1 MQMNPFLTRISRV
14 RSVDDAKALL
24 VSALAEGNREEL
36 VRGDY
41 PFDLDLAGL
50 LFPLKNRGMR
60 PDEDETGALS
70 VEELGPIFADAAWE
84 LCLEGLLRP
93 GSRSP
98 MDKTTHES
106 SGYTLTKRGSKQLG
120 DRVRAMT
127 TAAAYVD

>member
-1 MQMNPFLTRISRV
+1 MKPFQTRITRV
-14 RSVDDAKALL
+14 RCVEDAKTLL
-24 VSALAEGNREEL
+24 ISALAEGNREGL

-50 LFPLKNRGMR
+50 LFPLKNRGLR
-60 PDEDETGALS
+60 PDEDETGALT

-84 LCLEGLLRP
+84 LCLEGILRP

-106 SGYTLTKRGSKQLG
+106 SGYTLTSRGRKQLG
-120 DRVRAMT
+120 ARARAVS

>member
-1 MQMNPFLTRISRV
+1 MPMNPFQSRISRV
-14 RSVDDAKALL
+14 RRVEDAKALL
-24 VSALAEGNREEL
+24 VSALAEGNYEEL

-60 PDEDETGALS
+60 PDEDESGALS

-98 MDKTTHES
+98 MDKTIHES
-106 SGYTLTKRGSKQLG
+106 SGYSLTRRGREQLG
-120 DRVRAMT
+120 ERVRALT
-127 TAAAYVD
+127 TVAAYVD